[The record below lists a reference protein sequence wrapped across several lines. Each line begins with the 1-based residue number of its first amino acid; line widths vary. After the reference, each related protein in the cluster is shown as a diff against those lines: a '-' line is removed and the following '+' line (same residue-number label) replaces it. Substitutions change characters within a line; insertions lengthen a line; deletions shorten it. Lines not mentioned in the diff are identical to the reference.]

1 MPETL
6 DGISIHAKGKAMKK
20 AELNRLKKAGWEVTT
35 VQDLL
40 GLSDAENRIVEMKVA
55 LSLKLKKQRQKR
67 HISQK
72 ALAELIGSSQPRVAQ
87 IEAGGPNVSMDLLL
101 KALLV
106 SGVSHKEVAKVIAA
120 TAAGQLIESRR

>member
-1 MPETL
+1 VPEAL
-6 DGISIHAKGKAMKK
+6 ERISIYAEGKGMKK
-20 AELNRLKKAGWEVTT
+20 AELDRLQEAGWEVTT

-40 GLSDAENRIVEMKVA
+40 GLSDAENKIVEMKVA
-55 LSLKLKKQRQKR
+55 LSLKLKKQRLKR

-72 ALAELIGSSQPRVAQ
+72 ALAKLIGSSQPRVAQ

-106 SGVSHKEVAKVIAA
+106 SGVSQKEVAKVIAA
-120 TAAGQLIESRR
+120 TAGSR